1 MYFIFF
7 WFQFCEISINGN
19 TSDESYIN
27 KTKTETKDGLTS
39 SLPSRTTEKGEGRE
53 GYACTS
59 HEVRGC
65 SKQIIKIKTCG
76 FLRGYLKGL
85 RPWDLMPTNL

>member
-7 WFQFCEISINGN
+7 CFQFCEISINGN

-39 SLPSRTTEKGEGRE
+39 RE
-53 GYACTS
+53 GKDTLA
-59 HEVRGC
+59 
-65 SKQIIKIKTCG
+65 
-76 FLRGYLKGL
+76 
-85 RPWDLMPTNL
+85 RPMRSGGVLNK